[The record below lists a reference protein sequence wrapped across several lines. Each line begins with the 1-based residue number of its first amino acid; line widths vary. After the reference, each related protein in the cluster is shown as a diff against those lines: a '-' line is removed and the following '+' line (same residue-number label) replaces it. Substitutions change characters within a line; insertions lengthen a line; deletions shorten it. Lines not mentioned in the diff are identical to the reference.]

1 MKTVIK
7 IRMTKNSS
15 LVFFLFLFFIILI
28 SIFFFVDYM
37 LPKLNYKKLHSQIDN
52 NLTEYN
58 YSLLVDNL
66 TKYNYSL
73 FGEPNYTKIKFKKTY
88 IISNGDYEYAKYIK
102 SKMNE
107 NFDNIEIIENNNTI
121 VQNISYEFESL
132 YPVIEIKNKE
142 SNNENKEIEIFFFKN
157 HNFYIPYYKEVIF
170 YSDLQITIINFLKNI
185 SNIDFP
191 PTIKVETMIYTLTN
205 ISNVSNVDFLPT
217 IPIIYKKQEL
227 YEYSDLNIFLIIY
240 FLVFHLH
247 SIYLFI
253 RMVKEKENNLNDLL
267 YRQGITKIQNF
278 LSWFIIYIIH
288 FSIPFLLITFFFSS
302 LFTMKIFC
310 FFIILF
316 VHILFLLNNFSFLLF
331 LNILFTKH
339 QIIFSILKIMFLVSI
354 MFFIL
359 YFFSN
364 SDGDSKLLATF
375 ILVFPTNFYMYAM
388 NFIFKCYN
396 NNSFDW
402 KHLSFNINGE
412 YNFFDFIIFAIIS
425 TIIFCLLSIII
436 YFIQNYKCLKK
447 KNENIEN
454 TFPFQIND
462 SIEDSLFNQEFNE
475 KELNFKNE
483 NNYLNIKN
491 ITKEYGDFKAI
502 DNLSFDLFPGEIFC
516 LLGHNG
522 AGKTTLIKII
532 SGIEEPNEGDIL
544 LNGISILSDK
554 KYFIQNIGVCHQEN
568 ILFNELTVD
577 DHIYYTLKLKR
588 KIKNKDEIDFYI
600 KDIGLEE
607 KRKILCK
614 NLSTGQKRKLCI
626 ILSLIGNNKIIL
638 LDEPTSGLDAVG
650 RRELWKFLQRN
661 KGDKIIILT
670 THSLEEAEFLGDRI
684 GIIKEGKL
692 VCSGTSSFLKN
703 KFPHGYNIN
712 LLINSRFNY
721 EDRQQIFNDL
731 KEIDSTS
738 FIKVSSDSL
747 FKINFNDSNENI
759 INAVFKYIE
768 DSKYTCNI
776 NKYTVS
782 TTSLEDVFI
791 NLNLKEFSNQLLK
804 IPQCIQVV
812 ENNEDKIM

>member
-1 MKTVIK
+1 M
-7 IRMTKNSS
+7 
-15 LVFFLFLFFIILI
+15 
-28 SIFFFVDYM
+28 
-37 LPKLNYKKLHSQIDN
+37 
-52 NLTEYN
+52 
-58 YSLLVDNL
+58 
-66 TKYNYSL
+66 
-73 FGEPNYTKIKFKKTY
+73 
-88 IISNGDYEYAKYIK
+88 
-102 SKMNE
+102 
-107 NFDNIEIIENNNTI
+107 
-121 VQNISYEFESL
+121 
-132 YPVIEIKNKE
+132 
-142 SNNENKEIEIFFFKN
+142 
-157 HNFYIPYYKEVIF
+157 
-170 YSDLQITIINFLKNI
+170 
-185 SNIDFP
+185 
-191 PTIKVETMIYTLTN
+191 
-205 ISNVSNVDFLPT
+205 
-217 IPIIYKKQEL
+217 
-227 YEYSDLNIFLIIY
+227 
-240 FLVFHLH
+240 
-247 SIYLFI
+247 
-253 RMVKEKENNLNDLL
+253 
-267 YRQGITKIQNF
+267 
-278 LSWFIIYIIH
+278 
-288 FSIPFLLITFFFSS
+288 
-302 LFTMKIFC
+302 
-310 FFIILF
+310 
-316 VHILFLLNNFSFLLF
+316 
-331 LNILFTKH
+331 
-339 QIIFSILKIMFLVSI
+339 
-354 MFFIL
+354 
-359 YFFSN
+359 
-364 SDGDSKLLATF
+364 
-375 ILVFPTNFYMYAM
+375 
-388 NFIFKCYN
+388 
-396 NNSFDW
+396 
-402 KHLSFNINGE
+402 
-412 YNFFDFIIFAIIS
+412 
-425 TIIFCLLSIII
+425 
-436 YFIQNYKCLKK
+436 
-447 KNENIEN
+447 
-454 TFPFQIND
+454 
-462 SIEDSLFNQEFNE
+462 
-475 KELNFKNE
+475 
-483 NNYLNIKN
+483 NIKN

-502 DNLSFDLFPGEIFC
+502 DNFSFDLFPGEIFC

-544 LNGISILSDK
+544 LNGISILNDK
-554 KYFIQNIGVCHQEN
+554 NYFIKNIGVCHQEN

-600 KDIGLEE
+600 KVIGLEE